1 MLKILATLVAVTSA
15 SSPGTPLGGIPT
27 ITIAPNVDMPLQGIG
42 TWLYNSSRAE
52 KAVYTALTLSPTPY
66 VHIDTALI
74 YGNQDGVGRGIK
86 KSGRDRKSYFLTT
99 KIPGGLNASYTQ
111 SSLDKDLEL
120 LQVDYVDL
128 MLVHYPCTMD
138 AKAAGGKASRQ
149 TMWKVMEKF
158 VQAGKARAI
167 GVSHYCQRH
176 LQDVMEIATIPI
188 AVNQVQYHVG
198 MGSPTTSSIN
208 ATDSK
213 AFCDANGVTYQSFS
227 PLCGP
232 CQDAKGNPDRSLI
245 TGPLVTNIGKKY
257 GKSGAQVSLKW
268 QVQSGIPV
276 IPKTDNPVHLQENI
290 DLFDWTLSPE
300 DMAALSA
307 ATTPTVAGV
316 GTGAAAVSGDCS
328 IA

>member
-1 MLKILATLVAVTSA
+1 
-15 SSPGTPLGGIPT
+15 
-27 ITIAPNVDMPLQGIG
+27 
-42 TWLYNSSRAE
+42 
-52 KAVYTALTLSPTPY
+52 
-66 VHIDTALI
+66 
-74 YGNQDGVGRGIK
+74 
-86 KSGRDRKSYFLTT
+86 
-99 KIPGGLNASYTQ
+99 
-111 SSLDKDLEL
+111 
-120 LQVDYVDL
+120 
-128 MLVHYPCTMD
+128 MD

-232 CQDAKGNPDRSLI
+232 CQDAKATDAGWALIPMTTLEFRLLSNKNMLSIMTSLTFREPSYGECYWRIPSSLNAEDCLKRLNILRNSIEDGMRSSNLKI
-245 TGPLVTNIGKKY
+245 TSASTGSSSSITIKADSGTHAKALFGVGASVTGVALRAGATGTLKTALTGTDMVSVVVECAAGVVFDTLGAVTIN
-257 GKSGAQVSLKW
+257 SGTP
-268 QVQSGIPV
+268 I
-276 IPKTDNPVHLQENI
+276 
-290 DLFDWTLSPE
+290 
-300 DMAALSA
+300 A
-307 ATTPTVAGV
+307 AT
-316 GTGAAAVSGDCS
+316 AVT
-328 IA
+328 AVTHT